1 MGHLIRTLPVLHSL
15 LPHSYQSHGPPTLLA
30 LVPFPI
36 LIADRCN
43 PWNYLGSSCIPFPRK
58 ASRCSD
64 GTPEAPLQCI
74 SAAPSP
80 MRMDSQT
87 FDAPSRHKIMYCT
100 YCTQCTE
107 TTERRRQK
115 GKEQLASGQHASI
128 SISELARGYCHSAS
142 VLAAAHEVLSQVFQ
156 VPVSR
161 YSGIQLVSP
170 STTQGY
176 QSIINDGGHPTAT
189 MTV

>member
-80 MRMDSQT
+80 MRMDSQA

-107 TTERRRQK
+107 TTERRRQREGAIGVRAACQHINIRARQGLLPLCQCLGSRSRGSK
-115 GKEQLASGQHASI
+115 PSFSGT
-128 SISELARGYCHSAS
+128 G
-142 VLAAAHEVLSQVFQ
+142 VQVF
-156 VPVSR
+156 R
-161 YSGIQLVSP
+161 YSTGITIYYPGLP
-170 STTQGY
+170 KY
-176 QSIINDGGHPTAT
+176 Y
-189 MTV
+189 